1 MKSNGLCT
9 SLLILNV
16 GFLNVVVVVLF
27 CYKNI
32 PFWAI
37 GKLISEIMFVLQI

>member
-16 GFLNVVVVVLF
+16 GFF
-27 CYKNI
+27 FYGYKNI

-37 GKLISEIMFVLQI
+37 GKLISEIMFMFQI

>member
-16 GFLNVVVVVLF
+16 VFFYG
-27 CYKNI
+27 YKNI

-37 GKLISEIMFVLQI
+37 GKLISEIMFMFQI

>member
-16 GFLNVVVVVLF
+16 GFF
-27 CYKNI
+27 FFYGYKNI

-37 GKLISEIMFVLQI
+37 GKLISEIMFMLQI

>member
-16 GFLNVVVVVLF
+16 VFFL
-27 CYKNI
+27 
-32 PFWAI
+32 W
-37 GKLISEIMFVLQI
+37 LQKHSLLGYWKAHFRNYVRASNLTPEGPL